1 MLPRTVPHYGIKNRG
16 IKTIQINLG
25 VIETLVEADGARV
38 AEAAESLDVAP
49 SIAYDHL
56 QTLRSEGYVL
66 NKGGLYYLSD
76 QYL

>member
-1 MLPRTVPHYGIKNRG
+1 M
-16 IKTIQINLG
+16 
-25 VIETLVEADGARV
+25 IETLVEADGARV